1 MIAIVNLAGE
11 GNPLAVGRPTRL
23 IIGFVVIGN
32 FCELATFGADYPYI
46 SVAVLVVFFSGTIRN
61 KRDPSSIRRPLRIAI
76 VPVVAL
82 GNLFRVS
89 GLNIDNPKMR
99 AAIVEPTGVVE
110 FVRSVLVVADVA
122 VIATVRAVVAGTCAT
137 DNNETRSIRRPTK

>member
-46 SVAVLVVFFSGTIRN
+46 SIAILVVFFSRTIRN
-61 KRDPSSIRRPLRIAI
+61 KRDPGSIRRPLRIAI
-76 VPVVAL
+76 IPVVPFGKLLCVA
-82 GNLFRVS
+82 VVD
-89 GLNIDNPKMR
+89 IDDPKVG
-99 AAIVEPTGVVE
+99 AAVVEPTRVVE

-122 VIATVRAVVAGTCAT
+122 VIATVRAVVAGNCAT
-137 DNNETRSIRRPTK
+137 DNNETPSVRRPTK